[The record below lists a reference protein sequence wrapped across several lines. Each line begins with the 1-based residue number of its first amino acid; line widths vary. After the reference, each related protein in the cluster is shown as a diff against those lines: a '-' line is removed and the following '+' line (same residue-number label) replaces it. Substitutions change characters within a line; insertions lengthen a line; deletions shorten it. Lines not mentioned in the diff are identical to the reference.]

1 MLFGVYIFGVAHS
14 CQEKTAILWAR
25 AVNFA
30 FRLPSIYSR
39 PAVKMRGIRHATIGR
54 AHLGLTKSVIY
65 AIFLPRFLASAR
77 SISDPKK

>member
-30 FRLPSIYSR
+30 FRSPSIYSR
-39 PAVKMRGIRHATIGR
+39 PTVKMRGIRRATIAQSSSWLDQIGDLC
-54 AHLGLTKSVIY
+54 HFS
-65 AIFLPRFLASAR
+65 S
-77 SISDPKK
+77 